1 MVARTRAQVL
11 QFLAHCLVLLDL
23 MMFSAIAVADIYVEG
38 GLWGLIYPHGYHHKI
53 ILRYSKAVSISVSES
68 LKTPSKMIGLRG
80 WMKVDLASSGFLN
93 SRAVEKSIEVI
104 LLLGVNSG
112 HGWMCEGWTCS
123 IIPESGNINS
133 GMEEGILQPDKLSNK
148 ELRASM
154 EGWSEW
160 GKQTRFYQGSE
171 YTGFTIGSYNTW
183 VDDIKFYSKVIYSIL
198 SFRILKNSNIISLCL
213 GLRDNQYS
221 PLDHF
226 ALKNLQSD
234 VPEKKSDFTEVTYV
248 SNF

>member
-1 MVARTRAQVL
+1 
-11 QFLAHCLVLLDL
+11 
-23 MMFSAIAVADIYVEG
+23 
-38 GLWGLIYPHGYHHKI
+38 
-53 ILRYSKAVSISVSES
+53 
-68 LKTPSKMIGLRG
+68 
-80 WMKVDLASSGFLN
+80 
-93 SRAVEKSIEVI
+93 
-104 LLLGVNSG
+104 
-112 HGWMCEGWTCS
+112 
-123 IIPESGNINS
+123 
-133 GMEEGILQPDKLSNK
+133 MEEGILQPDKLNIK

-160 GKQTRFYQGSE
+160 GKQTRFYHGSE

-221 PLDHF
+221 PHDQI
-226 ALKNLQSD
+226 ALRNLQSD